1 MNALARLFVSRK
13 RLCVL
18 QDRSARQSVEHR
30 RVLHREDVVELLG
43 REHGHQRL
51 GVVRACLDE
60 RASIASQAQQHAVL
74 LSALSA
80 VAVTVAL

>member
-1 MNALARLFVSRK
+1 
-13 RLCVL
+13 
-18 QDRSARQSVEHR
+18 
-30 RVLHREDVVELLG
+30 
-43 REHGHQRL
+43 
-51 GVVRACLDE
+51 VVRACLDE